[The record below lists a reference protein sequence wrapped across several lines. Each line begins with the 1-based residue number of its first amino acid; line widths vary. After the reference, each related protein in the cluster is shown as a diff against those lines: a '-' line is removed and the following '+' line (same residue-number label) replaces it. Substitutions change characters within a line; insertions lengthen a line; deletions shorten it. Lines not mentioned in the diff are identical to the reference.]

1 MPPVGEDK
9 QKARNRADPS
19 NSDEIRD
26 EMRDEIRDE
35 IADGFGEG
43 PETEAPGGEEIRGF
57 LPDLMRRTLTLGF
70 TGLFLT
76 EEAMRKALGDTVP
89 REWIDFVMAQ
99 SERTR
104 ADMVDRLSRE
114 FGRALSALDPVELL
128 RRLFEGQTL
137 EVSARIY
144 FASPEESLRR
154 SGANVSMRR
163 REDDEAEAEAESER
177 RGE

>member
-1 MPPVGEDK
+1 MPPDGKDK
-9 QKARNRADPS
+9 QKERFRPGPP
-19 NSDEIRD
+19 NSDEMAD
-26 EMRDEIRDE
+26 EMADETAE
-35 IADGFGEG
+35 ASEG
-43 PETEAPGGEEIRGF
+43 PSGEEIRGF

-89 REWIDFVMAQ
+89 REWIDFVLEQ

-104 ADMVDRLSRE
+104 AELVDRLSRE

-137 EVSARIY
+137 EVSARIH
-144 FASPEESLRR
+144 FASPKESLRR
-154 SGANVSMRR
+154 SGANISMRR
-163 REDDEAEAEAESER
+163 REDSKTRDEAESE
-177 RGE
+177 